1 MSKDT
6 CSNGFLA
13 LFDSYR
19 TATEGARFE
28 LREFYV
34 HALSFT
40 YWIIA
45 ILKAATVRTEET
57 TLCLSLVDK
66 VKKTQLCQILLSI
79 ALFQF

>member
-1 MSKDT
+1 MT
-6 CSNGFLA
+6 A
-13 LFDSYR
+13 R

-66 VKKTQLCQILLSI
+66 VKKNTALSNTPKYSIVSILDVK
-79 ALFQF
+79 

>member
-13 LFDSYR
+13 LFDR
-19 TATEGARFE
+19 TPATEGARFE